1 MDAPAHWDVRA
12 SPDSPRESKHLGKH
26 PTPTSN
32 TAPAAT
38 DTDWCLEMAVVRK
51 GDQSAERQR
60 VSLRELRRKKKKRA
74 RATRY
79 NCVGL
84 QARLTFRM
92 ADLGGAGNAPVYEC
106 VHMCQTMSPCV
117 CVCAYMFEGG
127 RRVNV
132 NSGKTLRSIK
142 LYRSINQ
149 AGRILPRHFKRPHQ
163 TR

>member
-60 VSLRELRRKKKKRA
+60 VSLRELRRKKKKKEPEQQDTTALVYKLGSRFEWQTLEELA
-74 RATRY
+74 MPL
-79 NCVGL
+79 CMSVFIC
-84 QARLTFRM
+84 ARLCLR
-92 ADLGGAGNAPVYEC
+92 
-106 VHMCQTMSPCV
+106 V